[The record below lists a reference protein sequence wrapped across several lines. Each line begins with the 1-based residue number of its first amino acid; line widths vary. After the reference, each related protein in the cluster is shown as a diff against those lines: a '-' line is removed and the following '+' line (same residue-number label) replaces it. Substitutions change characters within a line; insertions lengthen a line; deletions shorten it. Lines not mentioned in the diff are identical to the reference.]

1 MLGKIVHP
9 HRDVQGGPRPEV
21 SVYFCDPQSP
31 WQRGTNE
38 NTNELLR
45 QYFPTGTDLSAYTQ
59 ADLDA
64 IALKL
69 NTRPRKT
76 LGFLTPGAILAACVA
91 STGPPRPGL
100 PRRPARSRPGFE
112 FVRAHRATHRIATLC
127 RVLGVWPSGYYAWR
141 QQALSA
147 RARADVTLSAQIQA
161 IHTRSHG
168 TYGVP
173 RVHAE
178 LAAEASAS
186 AASASP
192 VLCARSA
199 CRA

>member
-1 MLGKIVHP
+1 M
-9 HRDVQGGPRPEV
+9 
-21 SVYFCDPQSP
+21 
-31 WQRGTNE
+31 N
-38 NTNELLR
+38 
-45 QYFPTGTDLSAYTQ
+45 
-59 ADLDA
+59 
-64 IALKL
+64 
-69 NTRPRKT
+69 
-76 LGFLTPGAILAACVA
+76 
-91 STGPPRPGL
+91 
-100 PRRPARSRPGFE
+100 
-112 FVRAHRATHRIATLC
+112 AHRATHRIATLC
-127 RVLGVWPSGYYAWR
+127 RPLGVSPSGYYAWR
-141 QQALSA
+141 RRPLSL
-147 RARADVTLSAQIQA
+147 RAPADVTLSAQIQA

>member
-1 MLGKIVHP
+1 MPRPCTPVMLGKIVHP

-76 LGFLTPGAILAACVA
+76 LGFLTPGAILAACAA
-91 STGPPRPGL
+91 STG
-100 PRRPARSRPGFE
+100 
-112 FVRAHRATHRIATLC
+112 
-127 RVLGVWPSGYYAWR
+127 
-141 QQALSA
+141 
-147 RARADVTLSAQIQA
+147 
-161 IHTRSHG
+161 
-168 TYGVP
+168 
-173 RVHAE
+173 
-178 LAAEASAS
+178 
-186 AASASP
+186 
-192 VLCARSA
+192 
-199 CRA
+199 